1 MRIVMKITG
10 ATCFSLRIPFVEAF
24 GHSASVRSR
33 SDSVVV
39 RLTAEDGT
47 VGYGEGL
54 PRPYVTGETVETC
67 VDRIANCLWPAI
79 ADSDFPALEPG
90 QDAVRVLAPVG
101 RILPDGDAGGV
112 VAWHAARAACELAL
126 LDVLLR
132 RQQLHLG
139 DILRPRRSFVTY
151 SGVISGGS
159 IDSAVRL
166 ARICAEFGLQ
176 AVKIKIDGGDV
187 RERVAAV
194 REAVGR
200 EVSLRVDANCA
211 YTPDEA
217 IAMLE
222 ALAPSDIACA
232 EQPIPRGDPAALARV
247 RSRSPIPIMADE
259 SLVTAA
265 DAEALIQAGA
275 CDFFNL
281 RVSKCGGLARTL
293 EIARM
298 ADRAGLGLQ
307 LGCQVGES
315 AILSAAGRHLA
326 ALLERVSFVEG
337 SYGNMLLVEDVSEE
351 SVAFG
356 QGGTAPLLRG
366 PGLGVDVRD
375 DVLRAYAETT
385 TVLGEG

>member
-1 MRIVMKITG
+1 MKIIG
-10 ATCFSLRIPFVEAF
+10 ATCFSLRIPFVETF

-39 RLTAEDGT
+39 RLSAEDGT

-67 VDRIANCLWPAI
+67 VDHIAQCLWPAI
-79 ADSDFPALEPG
+79 AGSDFPALEPG
-90 QDAVRVLAPVG
+90 PDAVRTLKPVA
-101 RILPDGDAGGV
+101 RRLSDGDADGI

-126 LDVLLR
+126 IDVLLR
-132 RQQLHLG
+132 CGQQSLSEVVH
-139 DILRPRRSFVTY
+139 PRRTAVTY

-159 IDSAVRL
+159 IDSAVRH
-166 ARICAEFGLQ
+166 ARVCAAYGLQ
-176 AVKIKIDGGDV
+176 NIKIKIDGDDA
-187 RERVAAV
+187 RDRVAAV
-194 REAVGR
+194 RKAVGPS
-200 EVSLRVDANCA
+200 VSLRVDANCA
-211 YTPDEA
+211 YTPDAAVET
-217 IAMLE
+217 LE
-222 ALAPSDIACA
+222 ALAPLDIACA
-232 EQPIPRGDPAALARV
+232 EQPIPRGDPEVLANV

-259 SLVTAA
+259 SLVTLA

-281 RVSKCGGLARTL
+281 RVSKCGGLVRTL

-315 AILSAAGRHLA
+315 AILSAAGRHVA
-326 ALLERVSFVEG
+326 AHLERVSFVEG
-337 SYGNMLLVEDVSEE
+337 SYGTMLLDEDVSEE

-356 QGGTAPLLRG
+356 QGGTAPLLGG

-375 DVLRAYAETT
+375 DVLRAHAETT
-385 TVLGEG
+385 TTLAAG

>member
-1 MRIVMKITG
+1 MRIIG
-10 ATCFSLRIPFVEAF
+10 ATCFALRIPFVEAF

-33 SDSVVV
+33 SDSVVL

-79 ADSDFPALEPG
+79 ADSDFPATDPG
-90 QDAVRVLAPVG
+90 PDAG
-101 RILPDGDAGGV
+101 RLLDLVERSLPDGDAGGV

-132 RQQLHLG
+132 RCQRSLG
-139 DILRPRRSFVTY
+139 EILRPRRASVTY
-151 SGVISGGS
+151 SGVISGGP

-166 ARICAEFGLQ
+166 ARVCAEYGLP
-176 AVKIKIDGGDV
+176 AVKIKIDGNDA

-194 REAVGR
+194 RDAVGP

-211 YTPDEA
+211 YTPEEA
-217 IAMLE
+217 VTMLE
-222 ALAPSDIACA
+222 ALAPLDIACA
-232 EQPIPRGDPAALARV
+232 EQPIPRGDPAVLANV

-259 SLVTAA
+259 SLVTLA

-281 RVSKCGGLARTL
+281 RASKCGGLARTL

-298 ADRAGLGLQ
+298 ADRAGLRLQ

-326 ALLERVSFVEG
+326 AHLERVSFVEG
-337 SYGNMLLVEDVSEE
+337 SYGNRLLVEDVSQE

-356 QGGTAPLLRG
+356 RGGQAPLLGG

-375 DVLRAYAETT
+375 DVLRAHAETT
-385 TVLGEG
+385 TILGEV

>member
-1 MRIVMKITG
+1 MKIVG
-10 ATCFSLRIPFVEAF
+10 ATCFALRIPFVEAF

-54 PRPYVTGETVETC
+54 PRPYVTGETVESC
-67 VDRIANCLWPAI
+67 IDHIAQCLWPSVVNSEVPAM
-79 ADSDFPALEPG
+79 DPGSDP
-90 QDAVRVLAPVG
+90 VRTLDPVG
-101 RILPDGDAGGV
+101 RNLPDGDATGV
-112 VAWHAARAACELAL
+112 VAWHAARTACELAL
-126 LDVLLR
+126 LDLLLR
-132 RQQLHLG
+132 RGRLSLG
-139 DILRPRRSFVTY
+139 EILRPRRASVTY

-166 ARICAEFGLQ
+166 ARVCAEFGLQ
-176 AVKIKIDGGDV
+176 DVKIKIDGEDGRD
-187 RERVAAV
+187 RVAAV
-194 REAVGR
+194 RETVGPD
-200 EVSLRVDANCA
+200 VSLRIDANCA

-217 IAMLE
+217 VATLE
-222 ALAPSDIACA
+222 ALAPFDIACA
-232 EQPIPRGDPAALARV
+232 EQPIPRGNPEVLASV

-259 SLVTAA
+259 SLVTLA
-265 DAEALIQAGA
+265 DAEALIQSGA

-281 RVSKCGGLARTL
+281 RISKCGGLVRTL

-298 ADRAGLGLQ
+298 ADRAGLRLQ

-326 ALLERVSFVEG
+326 AHLDRISFVEG

-356 QGGTAPLLRG
+356 RGGWAPLLRD
-366 PGLGVDVRD
+366 PGLGVDVND
-375 DVLRAYAETT
+375 DVLRAHAETT
-385 TVLGEG
+385 TILGK